1 MKMWMRTLLNL
12 DTASLTIMISIWR
25 CVLWYSVGVALN
37 NGGLPAIAVVSAI
50 SLPVYIYSQIGLCLK
65 LFDLCWPVYVET
77 PLARASYFYLDR
89 ERFSS
94 LSGVDLAA
102 REGKRRQHHLLPQAG
117 KRQSPTIG
125 VSMLPRLFCLQEVT
139 AATNKVSA
147 ILVEQREL
155 RNHWAQEKNEL
166 EGRMFQLTAL
176 QTQVEGTMKKKEKE
190 FEKLQTLLQKQVKDS
205 MRGQKVGVVISKPIQ
220 KNSSQTKQVSAGAA
234 VLKDAELKALTG
246 TITELTVR
254 TLHLF

>member
-1 MKMWMRTLLNL
+1 
-12 DTASLTIMISIWR
+12 
-25 CVLWYSVGVALN
+25 
-37 NGGLPAIAVVSAI
+37 
-50 SLPVYIYSQIGLCLK
+50 
-65 LFDLCWPVYVET
+65 LF
-77 PLARASYFYLDR
+77 S
-89 ERFSS
+89 
-94 LSGVDLAA
+94 
-102 REGKRRQHHLLPQAG
+102 
-117 KRQSPTIG
+117 
-125 VSMLPRLFCLQEVT
+125 LQEVT

-147 ILVEQREL
+147 TLVEQREL

-166 EGRMFQLTAL
+166 EGRMFQLTSL

-205 MRGQKVGVVISKPIQ
+205 MRGQKVGVVVSKPIQ